1 MKLKNTIN
9 ELKDTLSRQKIQTE
23 LQKKKN
29 KKYTLQ
35 LNREF
40 KKEMYYNNIDRKA
53 PDDVKE

>member
-29 KKYTLQ
+29 NKYTLQ